1 MPDTSMSRVQLKQPH
16 KIWVSVSVQ
25 VILVKSNDWSFEG
38 FTSHSLWASPITMNW
53 SLPSKS
59 VSACVYLAFLNPLVI
74 LIISRSIPYYKQRF
88 LIVLSSPSQMKHKL
102 QLL

>member
-1 MPDTSMSRVQLKQPH
+1 MTENQMTGALRDLPRTLCGQ
-16 KIWVSVSVQ
+16 
-25 VILVKSNDWSFEG
+25 
-38 FTSHSLWASPITMNW
+38 ASPITMNW